1 MPILQIASIVIAF
14 LIGILVL
21 TRNPSDRNRWFLLFF
36 NASLCVWILSY
47 MLADTQTGNELF
59 WNRMVFAGSLLIV
72 FAGYLLVASMGNK
85 LGAKVIASGVALA
98 AWIGAILATPIIVSG
113 VQSRLAE
120 GGAFLGFDVERGWAY
135 PLYVGSL
142 LLTSLSVVAFVLYL
156 RSKSRGRFRS
166 QLGIIVTGF
175 VTMLVIGVITGIV
188 LPLLTQNSSPA
199 NFTFLSVFA
208 VMAAFTY
215 SIVQQRLFDIR
226 AAIARSLGYF
236 LSLTAIT
243 IFYAIGVFL
252 LSDLVFVNQSDVGLK
267 AYYIIAAIFVA
278 LTFGPLTKFFSRAT
292 SRIFFRDTYD
302 TEEVLG
308 KLTNSLVGTVD
319 IKNLTHMATRI
330 LKDAVKVQSLEII
343 AGRDGG
349 KYSELFASIKTPLQQ
364 LIVTDEFTMHKRTAE
379 KLNEANI
386 ALVARLQ
393 THQEV
398 VGYIVCGPKI
408 RGDALTS
415 QDIELMRVASGELA
429 VAVQN
434 ALRFEEISHFNVTLK
449 QEVEEATAQLRD
461 SNRKLK
467 KLDEAKDE
475 FISMASHQLRTPL
488 TSVKGYISMVM
499 DGDAGKLTGPQQK
512 LLEEAFIASQRMVYL
527 IGDFLNVSRLQTGR
541 FVLEP
546 KRTDLARV
554 VNDEVLQLAS
564 TAARR
569 NITVKYH
576 HPVQFP
582 IVAVDENK
590 MRQVIMNFID
600 NAIFYS
606 RVDSTVDVTL
616 VNTGREIKFEV
627 HDTGIGVP
635 VADRHK
641 LFTKFFRAPNARKAR
656 PDGTGIGLFMAKK
669 VVTAHGGTI
678 IFESKENKGSTFG
691 FILPLDALKHQA
703 YQFKH
708 QVGDNK

>member
-14 LIGILVL
+14 LIGILVV

-36 NASLCVWILSY
+36 NASLCVWIFSY
-47 MLADTQTGNELF
+47 MLADAQTGNELF

-85 LGAKVIASGVALA
+85 LGTKVIASGVALA
-98 AWIGAILATPIIVSG
+98 TWIGTILTTPIIVSG
-113 VQSRLAE
+113 VQARLAD
-120 GGAFLGFDVERGWAY
+120 GNVFLGFDVERGWAY

-175 VTMLVIGVITGIV
+175 ATMLIIGVITGIV

-208 VMAAFTY
+208 VMVAFTY

-267 AYYIIAAIFVA
+267 AYYIVAAIFVA

-302 TEEVLG
+302 TEDVLG

-349 KYSELFASIKTPLQQ
+349 KYSELFASIKTPQQ
-364 LIVTDEFTMHKRTAE
+364 LMVTDEVTMHKRTAE

-386 ALVARLQ
+386 ALIARLQ

-541 FVLEP
+541 FVLEA

-606 RVDSTVDVTL
+606 RVDSTVDVML

-703 YQFKH
+703 YQLRHKE
-708 QVGDNK
+708 GYNK